1 MVSIRPKFITVEGGE
16 GVGKTTQMRV
26 VQACL
31 EGAGVPVCVTRE
43 PGGTPLGER
52 LRDILLAAEPS
63 LTPTPMAELLLMF
76 AARAQHVTTIIE
88 PALERGEWVLC
99 DRFSDASFAYQGY
112 GRGLPVATV
121 EMLER
126 ITHPTLSPDL
136 TILLDVDPKVGLE
149 RARERGDLD
158 RFEVEASAFFERVRE
173 GYLLRARDDPE
184 RWRIIDARRSLPEVE
199 VQIKDVLTDW
209 LASRGRV

>member
-1 MVSIRPKFITVEGGE
+1 
-16 GVGKTTQMRV
+16 
-26 VQACL
+26 
-31 EGAGVPVCVTRE
+31 
-43 PGGTPLGER
+43 
-52 LRDILLAAEPS
+52 
-63 LTPTPMAELLLMF
+63 MF

-126 ITHPTLSPDL
+126 LTHPTLSPDL

-173 GYLLRARDDPE
+173 GYLLRARDEPE

-209 LASRGRV
+209 LASSGRV

>member
-1 MVSIRPKFITVEGGE
+1 MSVRPKFITVEGGE
-16 GVGKTTQMRV
+16 GVGKTTQLKV
-26 VQACL
+26 IQTCL
-31 EGAGVPVCVTRE
+31 EAAGMSVCMTRE

-52 LRDILLAAEPS
+52 LRDTLLAPEPS

-88 PALERGEWVLC
+88 PALQRGEWVLC

-126 ITHPTLSPDL
+126 LTHPALTPDL

-158 RFEVEASAFFERVRE
+158 RFEVEASAFFKRVRE
-173 GYLLRARDDPE
+173 GYLLRARHEPE
-184 RWRIIDARRSLPEVE
+184 RWRIIDAGRSLPEVE
-199 VQIKDVLTDW
+199 AQIRGVLTDW
-209 LASRGRV
+209 LEGDENV

>member
-31 EGAGVPVCVTRE
+31 EAVGVPVCVTRE

-126 ITHPTLSPDL
+126 LTHPTLSPDL

-173 GYLLRARDDPE
+173 GSLLRARDEPE

-209 LASRGRV
+209 LASSGRV